1 GGMWEATA
9 GGSALQGE
17 DPMTCAL
24 RELSEETGI
33 KADKLTEVG
42 RVLHHLHKS
51 IYVDYL
57 CETDADKTSVVL
69 QEGET
74 SAYKWVT
81 AEELRSMPRN
91 ELATMRMLY
100 FIKDLK

>member
-1 GGMWEATA
+1 
-9 GGSALQGE
+9 
-17 DPMTCAL
+17 
-24 RELSEETGI
+24 
-33 KADKLTEVG
+33 
-42 RVLHHLHKS
+42 
-51 IYVDYL
+51 VDYL

-91 ELATMRMLY
+91 ELATMRMLN

>member
-1 GGMWEATA
+1 M
-9 GGSALQGE
+9 
-17 DPMTCAL
+17 
-24 RELSEETGI
+24 
-33 KADKLTEVG
+33 
-42 RVLHHLHKS
+42 
-51 IYVDYL
+51 DYL

-91 ELATMRMLY
+91 ELATMRMLN
-100 FIKDLK
+100 FIKDLKWGIGDDEYMMSKEITIIEEKKLIRNKELPEKS